1 MIEINKK
8 EECHGC
14 HGCFNVC
21 PKKCISMEIDNEGF
35 WYPKVDKSLCIE
47 CNLCEKV
54 CPIIN
59 IPKRENK
66 ETVALACKN
75 KDEAVRTESSSGGV
89 FTLLCEIVIK
99 NGGVVFGAQY
109 DEEFNV
115 RHGYSE
121 TIEGCSK
128 FRGSKYVQSIIG
140 ETYKQAKSFLD
151 SGKQVLFSGT
161 PCQIAGLEKYL
172 MKKYD
177 NLIMIDIVCH
187 GVPSPL
193 VYRKYLTNMKSLN
206 KGDIKNIQFREKSNG
221 WKDYNFKV
229 EFTEGEFIQKRI
241 HNVYMEGFL
250 TDLYLR
256 PSCYECK
263 FKKPV
268 TSADITLGDYWGV
281 ENIHKE
287 FDDDKGVSLI
297 LIHTEKGNNIMN
309 GISNSMEVI
318 DTNYEY
324 SIKSNPSIVTPVNY
338 NSKREKFFNNIEK
351 DSIEKNIYRY
361 TRIKITD
368 RLMRKVKNIVKKII
382 NG

>member
-193 VYRKYLTNMKSLN
+193 VYRKYLTNIKSLN

-324 SIKSNPSIVTPVNY
+324 SIKNNPSIVTPVNY

-368 RLMRKVKNIVKKII
+368 RLMRKVKNIVKKL
-382 NG
+382 